1 MYINTKSLTKK
12 TVITVFVIAL
22 TFFTFHT
29 RYFLKCGFCVFKA
42 LHGPQ
47 IILLFEEFESEAG
60 ASRIN
65 SVLPF
70 SFFCE

>member
-1 MYINTKSLTKK
+1 MFINTKSLTKK
-12 TVITVFVIAL
+12 TVVTVFVIAL
-22 TFFTFHT
+22 MSFTLHT

-42 LHGPQ
+42 LHGAK

-60 ASRIN
+60 ANRIN

-70 SFFCE
+70 NFFCE